1 MVLLG
6 ESSVTVMESFG
17 ECVVIGGV
25 LWCDFELITSLDELM
40 RSSDELM
47 MSWHCLIRRDCL
59 SGLCCGL
66 LLTALGRSIP
76 HFGCDL

>member
-40 RSSDELM
+40 RSSDEL
-47 MSWHCLIRRDCL
+47 SNRQCRV
-59 SGLCCGL
+59 
-66 LLTALGRSIP
+66 TQ
-76 HFGCDL
+76 